1 MYNKSEAAAIRK
13 HFWTSY
19 GKSFPRKW
27 LLYNTK
33 IKGFS
38 FKFYADNQMAL
49 VTLDIEPKN
58 QTKRELLYQQIKS
71 LQQVT
76 EKEYI
81 SNIIFEENY
90 VLETGKVISRIYVK
104 SNQNFNIYDKNSWST
119 AFEFFNEKMTEF
131 ELWFYEFEDYIK
143 EANI

>member
-1 MYNKSEAAAIRK
+1 
-13 HFWTSY
+13 
-19 GKSFPRKW
+19 
-27 LLYNTK
+27 
-33 IKGFS
+33 
-38 FKFYADNQMAL
+38 MAL

-58 QTKRELLYQQIKS
+58 QTKRELLYLQVKS